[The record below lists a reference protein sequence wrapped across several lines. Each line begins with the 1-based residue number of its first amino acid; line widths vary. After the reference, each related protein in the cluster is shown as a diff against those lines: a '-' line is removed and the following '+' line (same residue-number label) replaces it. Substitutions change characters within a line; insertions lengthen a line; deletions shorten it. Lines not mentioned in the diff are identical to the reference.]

1 MLKPTRIKKKVEGLG
16 IMGRR
21 RSKSADVGADVRG
34 QSSVR
39 DFFPQ
44 RLNDRDDARVS
55 LSDSS
60 DEAKSEAPN
69 DDRNGTDRWSDAD
82 DEFPG
87 SVESPLA
94 CFDPDEEEE
103 EDVSDLL
110 AREIDLLSD
119 FEDVPIEPFQ
129 DQPEEDA
136 ATKESHCESH
146 GEPLEEKPN
155 EVVARAKRAQK
166 KKRKTP
172 SASQELPETL
182 ETFLESGVRKG
193 KKKRWPKQSTDTT
206 QANGDNREKKKA
218 KKLQKQAAAKK
229 MKKVSSMQQP
239 QQPTT
244 PQPAV
249 PWLPSSSST
258 LDVMN
263 YARCCKCQMIL
274 PPPTGVTRLRQKCKG
289 VNICLVCNT
298 RQVQANRVLQEMN
311 VMSRFKNLDKDAR
324 SEFWKAVRNNGGKA
338 NIRAMVKET
347 FKKYEK
353 HEKKTTAS
361 GAYQPISWYEKQGYD
376 GDVIRNRCTDSVEHP
391 ILGKCYRLEILS
403 AEDSSIYGYE
413 RSDTFDGEYQDDGD
427 EGNSRPAMTPKVTA
441 DQRNGAIAMQRNMK
455 QQFKE
460 LEMTVKK
467 NKENANKVLAI
478 VSGELA
484 ITEIVTKS
492 KHYKTIGKTCEP
504 VAECFAD
511 CIKKLADA
519 KADARNALASGCAI
533 SATLEETQQLV
544 KQCGIQRSF
553 LQSLM
558 TQAAFGG
565 GSVY

>member
-1 MLKPTRIKKKVEGLG
+1 
-16 IMGRR
+16 MGRR
-21 RSKSADVGADVRG
+21 RSKSAEVGADVRG
-34 QSSVR
+34 QSKVR
-39 DFFPQ
+39 DFFHQ
-44 RLNDRDDARVS
+44 RLNDRDVAHVS

-60 DEAKSEAPN
+60 DEVKSEASN
-69 DDRNGTDRWSDAD
+69 DDRNGTNHWSDAD
-82 DEFPG
+82 DEVPG

-94 CFDPDEEEE
+94 CFDPDEVEE
-103 EDVSDLL
+103 EDISELL
-110 AREIDLLSD
+110 AREIDAAWDLENLSK
-119 FEDVPIEPFQ
+119 EPFQ

-136 ATKESHCESH
+136 ATNESHCESH

-155 EVVARAKRAQK
+155 EVVARVKRAQK
-166 KKRKTP
+166 KRRKTP

-193 KKKRWPKQSTDTT
+193 KKKRMQKQSTDTT
-206 QANGDNREKKKA
+206 QANGDNRGKKKA
-218 KKLQKQAAAKK
+218 KKLQKQLAAKK
-229 MKKVSSMQQP
+229 MKKVSSTVQNMLQQTQQP
-239 QQPTT
+239 QQP
-244 PQPAV
+244 QQ

-258 LDVMN
+258 LEVMN
-263 YARCCKCQMIL
+263 YVRCCKCQMIL
-274 PPPTGVTRLRQKCKG
+274 PPATDGPRLRQKCKG
-289 VNICLVCNT
+289 VNICSVCNT

-324 SEFWKAVRNNGGKA
+324 SEFWKAVRSNGDKA

-376 GDVIRNRCTDSVEHP
+376 GDVIRNQCTDSVEHP

-413 RSDTFDGEYQDDGD
+413 RSNTFDGEYQDDGD
-427 EGNSRPAMTPKVTA
+427 EGNSRPAMTPKPFA

-492 KHYKTIGKTCEP
+492 KHYKTIGKACEP

-519 KADARNALASGCAI
+519 KADARNALASGCAM
-533 SATLEETQQLV
+533 SVTYEETQQLV
-544 KQCGIQRSF
+544 KQCGTQRSF